1 MGCSSSAPDANNNQ
15 PGKKKDNS
23 PVLKQEPEVED
34 VSIRAVYKLR
44 CYTRLYRDYYECNC
58 YHGNF
63 LAH

>member
-34 VSIRAVYKLR
+34 VRMVPRAVSKLR
-44 CYTRLYRDYYECNC
+44 CYTRLYSDFYE
-58 YHGNF
+58 
-63 LAH
+63 